1 MLTIIFVVAL
11 IWVTVHLLII
21 GVKAAWGI
29 AKVICTILLLPAF
42 FAVLAFM
49 GLFYIAIPTLV
60 LVGLICLL
68 GSKARA

>member
-1 MLTIIFVVAL
+1 MLTIIFAAAL

-29 AKVICTILLLPAF
+29 AKVVCTILLLPTF
-42 FAVLAFM
+42 IILLAFM
-49 GLFYIAIPTLV
+49 GLFYVAIPMLTI
-60 LVGLICLL
+60 VGLICLL

>member
-1 MLTIIFVVAL
+1 MLTIIFVAAL

-42 FAVLAFM
+42 FALLAFM
-49 GLFYIAIPTLV
+49 GLFYIAIPALV
-60 LVGLICLL
+60 VVGLICLL